1 LDCEYRSGS
10 IIGGVAGFIFGI
22 ITLRN
27 TGGSFMKKT
36 SKLKQLI
43 QERKALVC
51 PGAHDAISAKLIER
65 AGFKALQVS
74 GFGLSATYLG
84 LPDMAFLSFSE
95 VLHFSKNIIDSVEIP
110 VMVDADTGYGNAVNA
125 MHVTSEF
132 VKAGAAGMNIE
143 DQLFP
148 KRCGHLEGKRI
159 IPMEEMVLKIK
170 ACRKAAD
177 ELDPDFVINAR
188 TDAIAVSGVEDA
200 IKRGNAYAEAGADL
214 IFVEAPR
221 SVEQIKHVIEH
232 IDAPV
237 SINLMDAVVGGKTP
251 LVAIDTLRE
260 LGVGRI
266 SIPVGPL
273 FAAIKGMVN
282 YLDAI
287 KGDRLAEGRT
297 DLVADFGFFKELVG
311 FPKYRELEKEY
322 LPDFIPE

>member
-1 LDCEYRSGS
+1 
-10 IIGGVAGFIFGI
+10 
-22 ITLRN
+22 
-27 TGGSFMKKT
+27 MKKT
-36 SKLKQLI
+36 TRLKQLV

-95 VLHFSKNIIDSVEIP
+95 VLQFSKNIIDSVDIP

-125 MHVTSEF
+125 MHVTREF
-132 VKAGAAGMNIE
+132 IKVGAAGMNIE

-159 IPMEEMVLKIK
+159 VPMEEMVLKIR
-170 ACRKAAD
+170 ACRKAGD

-188 TDAIAVSGVEDA
+188 TDAIAVAGVEEA
-200 IKRGNAYAEAGADL
+200 IRRGNAYAEAGADL
-214 IFVEAPR
+214 IFIEAPR
-221 SVEQIKHVIEH
+221 SVEQIRHVIES

-251 LVAIDTLRE
+251 LISIDTLRE
-260 LGVGRI
+260 LGVARV
-266 SIPVGPL
+266 SVPVGPL
-273 FAAIKGMVN
+273 FAAVRGMMD

-287 KGDRLAEGRT
+287 KGDRIAEGRT

>member
-1 LDCEYRSGS
+1 
-10 IIGGVAGFIFGI
+10 
-22 ITLRN
+22 
-27 TGGSFMKKT
+27 MKKT
-36 SKLKQLI
+36 ARLKQLV

-84 LPDMAFLSFSE
+84 LPDMAFMSFSE
-95 VLHFSKNIIDSVEIP
+95 VLHFSKNIIDSVDIP

-125 MHVTSEF
+125 MHVTREF
-132 VKAGAAGMNIE
+132 IKAGAAGMNIE

-148 KRCGHLEGKRI
+148 KRCGHLEGKSI
-159 IPMEEMVLKIK
+159 VPMEEMVLKIK
-170 ACRKAAD
+170 ACRKAGD

-188 TDAIAVSGVEDA
+188 TDAIAVAGVEEA
-200 IKRGNAYAEAGADL
+200 IRRGNTYAEAGADL

-221 SVEQIKHVIEH
+221 SVEQIRHVIES

-251 LVAIDTLRE
+251 LIDIDTLRE

-273 FAAIKGMVN
+273 FAAIKGMLN

-287 KGDRLAEGRT
+287 KGDRIAEGRT
-297 DLVADFGFFKELVG
+297 DLVADFGFFKEMVG
-311 FPKYRELEKEY
+311 FPKFRELEREY

>member
-1 LDCEYRSGS
+1 
-10 IIGGVAGFIFGI
+10 
-22 ITLRN
+22 
-27 TGGSFMKKT
+27 MKKT
-36 SKLKQLI
+36 TRLKQLV

-95 VLHFSKNIIDSVEIP
+95 VLQFSKNIIDSVDIP

-125 MHVTSEF
+125 MHVTREF
-132 VKAGAAGMNIE
+132 IKVGAAGMNIE

-159 IPMEEMVLKIK
+159 VPMEEMVLKIR
-170 ACRKAAD
+170 ACRKAGD

-188 TDAIAVSGVEDA
+188 TDAIAVAGVEEA
-200 IKRGNAYAEAGADL
+200 IRRGNAYAEAGADL
-214 IFVEAPR
+214 IFIEAPR
-221 SVEQIKHVIEH
+221 SVEQIRHVIES

-237 SINLMDAVVGGKTP
+237 SINLMDAVVGAKTP
-251 LVAIDTLRE
+251 LISIDTLRE
-260 LGVGRI
+260 LGVARV

-273 FAAIKGMVN
+273 FAAVRGMMD

-287 KGDRLAEGRT
+287 KGDRIAEGRT

>member
-1 LDCEYRSGS
+1 
-10 IIGGVAGFIFGI
+10 
-22 ITLRN
+22 
-27 TGGSFMKKT
+27 MKKT
-36 SKLKQLI
+36 TKLKQMIL
-43 QERKALVC
+43 ERKALVC

-65 AGFKALQVS
+65 AGFKAIQVS

-95 VLHFSKNIIDSVEIP
+95 VLHFSKNIIDSVEVP

-125 MHVTSEF
+125 MRVTEEF
-132 VKAGAAGMNIE
+132 IKIGAAGMNIE

-148 KRCGHLEGKRI
+148 KRCGHLEGKQI
-159 IPMEEMVLKIK
+159 VPMDEMILKIK
-170 ACRKAAD
+170 ACCKVRD
-177 ELDPDFVINAR
+177 EIDPDFVINAR
-188 TDAIAVSGVEDA
+188 TDAIAVNGVEEA

-221 SVEQIKHVIEH
+221 SVEQIKYVIES

-251 LVAIDTLRE
+251 LVAIDKLRE
-260 LGVGRI
+260 LGVARI

-311 FPKYRELEKEY
+311 FPQYRELEKEY
-322 LPDFIPE
+322 LPTYIP

>member
-1 LDCEYRSGS
+1 
-10 IIGGVAGFIFGI
+10 
-22 ITLRN
+22 
-27 TGGSFMKKT
+27 MKKT

-251 LVAIDTLRE
+251 LIAIETLRE

>member
-1 LDCEYRSGS
+1 
-10 IIGGVAGFIFGI
+10 V
-22 ITLRN
+22 
-27 TGGSFMKKT
+27 KKT
-36 SKLKQLI
+36 TKLKQMIL
-43 QERKALVC
+43 ERQALVC

-65 AGFKALQVS
+65 AGFKAIQVS

-95 VLHFSKNIIDSVEIP
+95 VLHFSKNIIDSVEVP

-125 MHVTSEF
+125 MRVTEEF
-132 VKAGAAGMNIE
+132 IKIGAAGMNIE

-148 KRCGHLEGKRI
+148 KRCGHLEGKQI
-159 IPMEEMVLKIK
+159 VPMDEMILKIK
-170 ACRKAAD
+170 ACCKVRD
-177 ELDPDFVINAR
+177 EIDPDFVINAR
-188 TDAIAVSGVEDA
+188 TDAIAVNGVEEA

-221 SVEQIKHVIEH
+221 SVEQIKYVIES

-251 LVAIDTLRE
+251 LVAIDKLRE
-260 LGVGRI
+260 LGVARI

-297 DLVADFGFFKELVG
+297 DLVADFGFFKGLVG
-311 FPKYRELEKEY
+311 FPQYRELEKEY
-322 LPDFIPE
+322 LPTYIP